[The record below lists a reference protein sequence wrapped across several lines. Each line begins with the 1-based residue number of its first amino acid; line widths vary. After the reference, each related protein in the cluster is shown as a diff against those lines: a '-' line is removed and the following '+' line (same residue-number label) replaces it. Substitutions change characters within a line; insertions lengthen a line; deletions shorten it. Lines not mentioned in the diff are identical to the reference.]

1 MEVFSMKPPTKQ
13 SSGATTDPA
22 KSGLALSPL
31 SRRTAIKSLGMAAGA
46 LLLPAGFSGT
56 AIAATLQAKGPA
68 KNPKWYGFNLL
79 EYFSTDPDWMKYFP
93 YRDDGMFPQ
102 NDFRWIRDWGFN
114 WVRLPMDYRFWT
126 APDLFTIDEEK
137 IEPIDRAVRLGEKY
151 HVHINICLHC
161 APRFCILA
169 TMEEQFTGSHI
180 TKEKASLYY
189 DPAPPR
195 RIRLS
200 VGLLRR
206 PLQGDSRR
214 KAQLQPRQRATRS
227 LRCGRDSAIEKQR
240 PLKTPDFFNSEMLQ
254 RHARDYVR
262 VASAAGNAI
271 RAHEPQRLV
280 VTDGYPGGGF
290 PVPGLFANGMLQS
303 GHTYN
308 PMPVTHHDCEW
319 VRGGGTATDKV
330 PTWPMKNEKG
340 NIVCDRQELE
350 KDFHSWAGLA
360 VQGVPIHFGELG
372 CYKHTPPEVVLAW
385 FNDTLDVLGELN
397 SGWALWNFRGPFG

>member
-1 MEVFSMKPPTKQ
+1 
-13 SSGATTDPA
+13 
-22 KSGLALSPL
+22 
-31 SRRTAIKSLGMAAGA
+31 
-46 LLLPAGFSGT
+46 
-56 AIAATLQAKGPA
+56 
-68 KNPKWYGFNLL
+68 
-79 EYFSTDPDWMKYFP
+79 
-93 YRDDGMFPQ
+93 MFPQ

-126 APDLFTIDEEK
+126 ALDLFTIDEKK

-189 DPAPPR
+189 DPARPR

-360 VQGVPIHFGELG
+360 VQGVPIHFGEMG

-385 FNDTLDVLGELN
+385 FNDTLDVLA
-397 SGWALWNFRGPFG
+397 S